1 MTKKHSIRIDFEETS
16 YISQQL
22 YTNEKEIEV
31 SINPRESAEIHNKYE
46 EHNEYGR
53 AKSTDSMNVVYVRAS
68 FIDLFLKDQLIE
80 EDEFENY

>member
-1 MTKKHSIRIDFEETS
+1 MDFEETS

-31 SINPRESAEIHNKYE
+31 SINPRESAEIHNKYYE
-46 EHNEYGR
+46 DNEYGR
-53 AKSTDSMNVVYVRAS
+53 AKSTDVLYTMNVANVRAS